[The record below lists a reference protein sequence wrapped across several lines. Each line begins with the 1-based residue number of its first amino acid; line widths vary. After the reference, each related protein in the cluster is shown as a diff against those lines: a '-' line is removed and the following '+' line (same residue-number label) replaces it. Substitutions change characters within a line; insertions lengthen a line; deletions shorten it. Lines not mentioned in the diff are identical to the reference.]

1 MCLFSSSQAAPP
13 QFTPLTK
20 SPVVRLNNQIRSNFE
35 ELGRAREILVA
46 SGNFAARSPVSKLL
60 LESLPLT
67 LQAYC
72 ASKKQPPPDLAKALV
87 QFQRFVCVRPGQAQI
102 RVQYVAPIVASGGQT
117 SEQLEEDI
125 DVT

>member
-1 MCLFSSSQAAPP
+1 M
-13 QFTPLTK
+13 
-20 SPVVRLNNQIRSNFE
+20 RLNNQIRSNFE

-67 LQAYC
+67 LQAYG

>member
-1 MCLFSSSQAAPP
+1 VSLFSSAQAAPP

-20 SPVVRLNNQIRSNFE
+20 SPVVRLNTQIRSNFE

-72 ASKKQPPPDLAKALV
+72 ASKRQPPPDLARALV
-87 QFQRFVCVRPGQAQI
+87 QFQRFVCARPGQSHI
-102 RVQYVAPIVASGGQT
+102 RVQYVAPSTSTGGQT
-117 SEQLEEDI
+117 SDQLEEDI
-125 DVT
+125 DSC